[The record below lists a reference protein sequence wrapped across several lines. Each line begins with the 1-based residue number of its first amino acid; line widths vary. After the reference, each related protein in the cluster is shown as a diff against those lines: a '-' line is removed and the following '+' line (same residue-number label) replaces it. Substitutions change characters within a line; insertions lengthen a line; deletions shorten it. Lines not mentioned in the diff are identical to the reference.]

1 MKVSSL
7 LYDQRIKAT
16 NVLFVMTIGQ
26 YLDLTRDCID
36 KNPYQRKRVAS
47 SKSVYA
53 LLRDD
58 IVKGCVIPPIV
69 LALTKDVD
77 DKVIGEPQ
85 ALQLV
90 SDNPGSLLILDG
102 LQRTYTLS
110 DIEQSLAAEAKED
123 FRAKN
128 LRVEVYLGLNKIGI
142 LYRMLTLNTGQTPM
156 SLRQQIEML
165 YSDYID
171 VGLDGV
177 TFVREVDEAH
187 ATAEHELN
195 FRETIEGFNSYLERD
210 ELPLDRS
217 DLLENIK
224 SLESLSH
231 ENASSDLFKDYVL
244 AWQAFYKKAIALCGS
259 AEFTPE
265 KESAENLA
273 PWGKTAAQVF
283 RKPQVMTGFGAALG
297 KLKDREKLE
306 NLGAVLA
313 VCDDLK
319 LSILDPLAFI
329 EKVNSNMSWINK
341 NTKKIGNAQRMLF
354 QFYFRDLF
362 NKESDT
368 YLALDSS
375 LESAMHKLQSQL
387 F

>member
-7 LYDQRIKAT
+7 LYDQRIQAT
-16 NVLFVMTIGQ
+16 NVLFVMTIGE
-26 YLDLTRDCID
+26 YLDLTRGCLD

-69 LALTKDVD
+69 LALTNDVD
-77 DKVIGEPQ
+77 GKAISEQ
-85 ALQLV
+85 LAIQLV
-90 SDNPGSLLILDG
+90 SENPGSLIILDG
-102 LQRTYTLS
+102 LQRTYTLI
-110 DIEQSLAAEAKED
+110 DIEQSLDAQAKDD

-128 LRVEVYLGLNKIGI
+128 LRIEIYLGLNKIGI

-171 VGLDGV
+171 VGLAGV

-187 ATAEHELN
+187 ATAQHELN

-224 SLESLSH
+224 SLENLSH

-244 AWQAFYKKAIALCGS
+244 AWQAFYRKAIALCGS
-259 AEFTPE
+259 AEYSPE
-265 KESAENLA
+265 KESAENLV

-306 NLGAVLA
+306 SLGAVVA

-319 LSILDPLAFI
+319 LSSLEPLAFI
-329 EKVNSNMSWINK
+329 EKVNSKMSWINK

-368 YLALDSS
+368 YLAIDTS
-375 LESAMHKLQSQL
+375 LESAMHKLESQL

>member
-1 MKVSSL
+1 
-7 LYDQRIKAT
+7 
-16 NVLFVMTIGQ
+16 MTIGE
-26 YLDLTRDCID
+26 YLDVARGSMN

-58 IVKGCVIPPIV
+58 IIKGCVIPPIV
-69 LALTKDVD
+69 LALTNNADEHAIDEQK
-77 DKVIGEPQ
+77 

-90 SDNPGSLLILDG
+90 KDNPGSLIILDG
-102 LQRTYTLS
+102 LQRTYTLI
-110 DIEQSLAAEAKED
+110 DIEQDLVEQDKKND
-123 FRAKN
+123 FRQKE

-171 VGLDGV
+171 VDLDGV
-177 TFVREVDEAH
+177 TFVREVDETH

-224 SLESLSH
+224 SLENLAN
-231 ENASSDLFKDYVL
+231 ENASTDLFKDYVM
-244 AWQAFYKKAIALCGS
+244 AWQAFYVKAVALCGQT
-259 AEFTPE
+259 EFTPE
-265 KESAENLA
+265 KESAENLV
-273 PWGKTAAQVF
+273 PWGKTAAQIF

-297 KLKDREKLE
+297 KLKDYKKLE
-306 NLGAVLA
+306 NLAVITT
-313 VCDDLK
+313 VCDGLK
-319 LSILDPLAFI
+319 LSNLDSLAFI
-329 EKVNSNMSWINK
+329 EKVNGNISWINK
-341 NTKKIGNAQRMLF
+341 NTKKIGNAQRMFF

-362 NKESDT
+362 NAESDT

-375 LESAMHKLQSQL
+375 LDSAMHKLKSQL

>member
-7 LYDQRIKAT
+7 LYDHRIQAT
-16 NVLFVMTIGQ
+16 NALFVMTIGE
-26 YLDLTRDCID
+26 YLDLMRGSVD
-36 KNPYQRKRVAS
+36 KNPYQRKRVAA

-69 LALTKDVD
+69 LAVTNDVNNREMD
-77 DKVIGEPQ
+77 EEQ
-85 ALQLV
+85 ALKLV
-90 SDNPGSLLILDG
+90 NDNPSSLIILDG
-102 LQRTYTLS
+102 LQRTFTLI
-110 DIEQSLAAEAKED
+110 DIEQSLDIQGREP
-123 FRAKN
+123 FRGKN

-177 TFVREVDEAH
+177 TFVREVDSAH

-224 SLESLSH
+224 SLENLSH

-244 AWQAFYKKAIALCGS
+244 AWQSFYKKAIALCGT
-259 AEFTPE
+259 AEFVPE
-265 KESAENLA
+265 KESAESLA
-273 PWGKTAAQVF
+273 PWGKTAAQIF

-297 KLKDREKLE
+297 KLKDREKLDS
-306 NLGAVLA
+306 LGAVA
-313 VCDDLK
+313 KMCDDLK
-319 LSILDPLAFI
+319 LSCQDPVAFI
-329 EKVNSNMSWINK
+329 EKLNNKMAWINK

-362 NKESDT
+362 NNESDT
-368 YLALDSS
+368 YLSLDSS
-375 LESAMHKLQSQL
+375 LDSAIHKLESQL